1 MFSSPLAMRKEILTP
16 TSSPHIADHFGR
28 RIAIIIGC
36 CFMVVGGVVGCA
48 SNGYNMYIAGRF
60 ILGFG
65 NGLAQMCSPLLL
77 VEIVH
82 PQHRGPVTTIYNC
95 LWNAGALLVSVIG
108 WGTSYVASEWSWR
121 SITLLQIVPSVIQ
134 LVFIYCRLSSGTP
147 LYS

>member
-1 MFSSPLAMRKEILTP
+1 
-16 TSSPHIADHFGR
+16 
-28 RIAIIIGC
+28 
-36 CFMVVGGVVGCA
+36 MVVGGVIGCA
-48 SNGYNMYIAGRF
+48 SNGYNMYIASRF

-108 WGTSYVASEWSWR
+108 TQPIDPDSFSRSLGPTAKQQPTVDLSTQAGAARGLAGASRGRRGASRGPARGNNRGRGKLW
-121 SITLLQIVPSVIQ
+121 VP
-134 LVFIYCRLSSGTP
+134 
-147 LYS
+147 